1 MLALAGCGGD
11 GDGEDSSPAAS
22 GPAGGGNGKNVQ
34 SLVLPAKDFPAGF
47 EVQEIPADQLQ
58 NMTNQILEETKNS
71 EIKPESCVQLGLMP
85 DHIDTSDV
93 GLAVGTKGTTNLGTA
108 VTPTSTTMADQ
119 RAALSGKCSH
129 LTVKMTSGAAA
140 GAEGTVDQ
148 KEVPAP
154 ETEADDAI
162 AVEQESTST
171 VSGTTTETRSL
182 LGFATVNGYT
192 VTVQYTSLA
201 DEDLDR
207 DVFDQFFTRAVDH
220 VADATD

>member
-11 GDGEDSSPAAS
+11 GEGSAPDAAES
-22 GPAGGGNGKNVQ
+22 ADPSKVQ
-34 SLVLPAKDFPAGF
+34 SLVLPADDFPAGF

-58 NMTNQILEETKNS
+58 SMTDQILEETKNA
-71 EIKPESCVQLGLMP
+71 EITPASCVQLGLMP
-85 DHIDTSDV
+85 EHVDTSDV
-93 GLAVGTKGTTNLGTA
+93 GLAVATSGTTNLGTA
-108 VTPTSTTMADQ
+108 VTTTSPSMADQ
-119 RAALSGKCSH
+119 RAALSGKCAH

-154 ETEADDAI
+154 ASRADEAL

-171 VSGTTTETRSL
+171 VSGTTTETKSL

-192 VTVQYTSLA
+192 VTVQYTSLNA
-201 DEDLDR
+201 GDLDR
-207 DVFDQFFTRAVDH
+207 AVFDEFFVSAVDH
-220 VADATD
+220 VADATS